1 MCSGIGTMQLVA
13 WTLNI
18 FLYVQYKPITP
29 ASMLRERESER
40 GEEREKHKHDSM
52 RIIKI

>member
-40 GEEREKHKHDSM
+40 GDERET
-52 RIIKI
+52 